1 MALHNVHQNVSF
13 VKVFNVVVKKMARN
27 GYKMAIYESYIFF
40 FFLTKLQKN
49 GRKKMFNGIGFDLIK
64 IIRSLKASQN
74 DLSDPHFCESYLCS
88 W

>member
-1 MALHNVHQNVSF
+1 MKDIH
-13 VKVFNVVVKKMARN
+13 VVGKKMARN

-49 GRKKMFNGIGFDLIK
+49 GRKKMFNGIAFDLIK